1 MQMKFLH
8 YPHEAYCATT
18 NKFLVTLAKTAGPF
32 LGQIQ

>member
-1 MQMKFLH
+1 MQMRFFH

-18 NKFLVTLAKTAGPF
+18 NKFLVTPAKTAGPF